1 MSQAATAA
9 SAQPAAKLQPVGINQ
24 GIIAGRI
31 SHSRRETSRKSGE
44 VFFLTIVKTK
54 AADEYSYP
62 GTVELSSA
70 SKIGN
75 PGDDINVR
83 VEITG
88 FPRSYDKQ
96 TGPHPE
102 DTESIQTATISLRVV
117 E

>member
-1 MSQAATAA
+1 MNQVAEKPVTSISKT
-9 SAQPAAKLQPVGINQ
+9 QPVAINQ

-31 SHSRRETSRKSGE
+31 SHSRRETAKKSGE

-54 AADEYSYP
+54 ASDEYSYP

-70 SKIGN
+70 AKLGN
-75 PGDDINVR
+75 VGDDINVK

-88 FPRSYDKQ
+88 YPRSYDKQ
-96 TGPHPE
+96 TGPHAE
-102 DTESIQTATISLRVV
+102 DTESVQTATVTLRVV